1 MPKTRA
7 ILLNLFSSLCFAFS
21 TVFAKYAHTNC
32 KELSSFQVSFARFF
46 VGALFMG
53 WFAWRFKKS
62 LKPNQIN
69 WVIARGILNTSA
81 VIALY
86 FALQHTTIT
95 KANMLNW
102 TFPVFVFLFS
112 PYINKERPGLSQY
125 TFLGLTMVGMSL
137 VISPDFSTINLG
149 DIAAFAS
156 GVIGGAAVSVLR
168 ESRKHDDTFI
178 VLFYLMMIGTL
189 LNGILAAP
197 FFILPSLS
205 VTGLILSSALCGF
218 LAQILITTTSR
229 HLEAPIASVLMTS
242 GIVIA
247 GAMGVIFF
255 GEKLTAKILIGG
267 LLILISIVGV
277 SGILN
282 LRRTR

>member
-1 MPKTRA
+1 MSQTRP
-7 ILLNLFSSLCFAFS
+7 ILLNLFSSVCFAFS
-21 TVFAKYAHTNC
+21 TVFAKYAHNAC

-53 WFAWRFKKS
+53 WFAWYFKKS
-62 LKPNQIN
+62 LVPNRIS

-86 FALQHTTIT
+86 FALQHTTLT

-112 PYINKERPGLSQY
+112 PYINKERPGLTQY
-125 TFLGLTMVGMSL
+125 GYLLLTMVGMGL
-137 VISPDFSTINLG
+137 VISPDFSTINIG
-149 DIAAFAS
+149 DMAAFLS
-156 GVIGGAAVSVLR
+156 GIIGGAAVSVLR

-189 LNGILAAP
+189 LNGALAAP
-197 FFILPSLS
+197 FFILPPLP
-205 VTGLILSSALCGF
+205 VLALIASSALCGF
-218 LAQILITTTSR
+218 LAQILITTSSR

-255 GEKLTAKILIGG
+255 GEHLTAKILIGG
-267 LLILISIVGV
+267 VCILVSIVGV
-277 SGILN
+277 SGIAH
-282 LRRTR
+282 RKRA

>member
-1 MPKTRA
+1 MSQSRA
-7 ILLNLFSSLCFAFS
+7 ILLNLFSSVCFAFS
-21 TVFAKYAHTNC
+21 TVFSKYAHMNC

-53 WFAWRFKKS
+53 WFAWRFEKS
-62 LKPNQIN
+62 LKPNRLA
-69 WVIARGILNTSA
+69 WVIARGILNTTA
-81 VIALY
+81 VVALY
-86 FALQHTTIT
+86 FALQHTSIT

-112 PYINKERPGLSQY
+112 PYINKERPGPSQY
-125 TFLGLTMVGMSL
+125 GFLGLTMVGMIL
-137 VISPDFSTINLG
+137 VISPDFSAINIG
-149 DIAAFAS
+149 DVAALVS

-178 VLFYLMMIGTL
+178 VLFYLMMIGTF
-189 LNGILAAP
+189 LNGILAVP
-197 FFILPSLS
+197 FFILPPLP
-205 VTGLILSSALCGF
+205 VGGLILSSALCGF
-218 LAQILITTTSR
+218 LAQILLTTASR

-255 GEKLTAKILIGG
+255 GEQLTAKILIGG
-267 LLILISIVGV
+267 FLILISIVGV
-277 SGILN
+277 SGVLK
-282 LRRTR
+282 LRRT

>member
-1 MPKTRA
+1 MSQSRA
-7 ILLNLFSSLCFAFS
+7 ILLNLFSSVCFAFS
-21 TVFAKYAHTNC
+21 TVFAKYAHMNC

-53 WFAWRFKKS
+53 WFAWRFEKS
-62 LKPNQIN
+62 LKPNRLA
-69 WVIARGILNTSA
+69 WVIARGILNTTA
-81 VIALY
+81 VVALY
-86 FALQHTTIT
+86 FALQHTGIT

-112 PYINKERPGLSQY
+112 PYINKERPGPSQY
-125 TFLGLTMVGMSL
+125 GFLGLTMVGMIL
-137 VISPDFSTINLG
+137 VISPDFSAINIG
-149 DIAAFAS
+149 DVAALVS

-178 VLFYLMMIGTL
+178 VLFYLMMIGTF
-189 LNGILAAP
+189 LNGILAVP
-197 FFILPSLS
+197 FFILPPLP
-205 VTGLILSSALCGF
+205 VGGLILSSALCGF
-218 LAQILITTTSR
+218 LAQILLTTASR

-255 GEKLTAKILIGG
+255 GEQLTAKILIGG
-267 LLILISIVGV
+267 FLILISIVGV
-277 SGILN
+277 SGVLK
-282 LRRTR
+282 LRRT

>member
-1 MPKTRA
+1 MSQTRP
-7 ILLNLFSSLCFAFS
+7 ILLNLFSSVCFAFS
-21 TVFAKYAHTNC
+21 TVFAKYAHNAC

-53 WFAWRFKKS
+53 WFAWYFKKS
-62 LKPNQIN
+62 LVPNRIS

-86 FALQHTTIT
+86 FALQHTTLT

-112 PYINKERPGLSQY
+112 PYINKERAGLQQY
-125 TFLGLTMVGMSL
+125 VFLVLTMIGMSL
-137 VISPDFSTINLG
+137 VISPDFSSVNIG
-149 DIAAFAS
+149 DIAAFVS
-156 GVIGGAAVSVLR
+156 GILGGAAVSVLR
-168 ESRKHDDTFI
+168 ESRKHDDTFM
-178 VLFYLMMIGTL
+178 VLFYLMMIGTV
-189 LNGILAAP
+189 LNGALAVP
-197 FFILPSLS
+197 FFILPPLP
-205 VTGLILSSALCGF
+205 VLALIASSALCGF
-218 LAQILITTTSR
+218 LAQILITTSSR

-255 GEKLTAKILIGG
+255 GEHLTAKILIGG
-267 LLILISIVGV
+267 ACILVSIVGV
-277 SGILN
+277 SGIAH
-282 LRRTR
+282 RKRA